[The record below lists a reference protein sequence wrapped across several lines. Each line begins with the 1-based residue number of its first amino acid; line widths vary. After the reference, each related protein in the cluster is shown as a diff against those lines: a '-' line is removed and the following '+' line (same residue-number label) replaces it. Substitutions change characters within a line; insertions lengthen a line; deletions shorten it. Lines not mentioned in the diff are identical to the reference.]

1 MNPSAICQRLDP
13 PVREVLKID
22 GQLLFKKKKIVF
34 EKRKKSRTL
43 V

>member
-1 MNPSAICQRLDP
+1 LDP

-22 GQLLFKKKKIVF
+22 GQLLFKKKRIVF